1 MVGGRGGCVKLLFI
15 DHECHRKTQSTDFL
29 IDILRRSFE
38 VTVHSY
44 SNYYQTGSEAVMP
57 TQDIAVVL
65 EFPVSR
71 RQFFFPGKRNV
82 FVPMYDNEWASY
94 WQWKRIA
101 WSGMGVISFCEA
113 VTRHA
118 RRCGVRNI
126 LELKYFPPLE
136 GLPHEPGDPKRVFLW
151 ERGDISRQVAE
162 ILFPPSEGYVFDV
175 KGAKEFLPRE
185 EYLQRLAKCGIVIA
199 PRRKEGIGMAFLE
212 AMAMGK
218 CVAAHSEN
226 KYLATMF
233 QAIRIEVNSEMEVL
247 REFLGATAGAIKEG
261 GRLVVMTYHSLED
274 RPVKNFMKAGNFDG
288 SEQKDIYGN
297 VIAPFQ
303 MLTRKVI
310 TPSGEEMEQNPRSR
324 SAKLRIAQR
333 TEFAF

>member
-1 MVGGRGGCVKLLFI
+1 
-15 DHECHRKTQSTDFL
+15 
-29 IDILRRSFE
+29 
-38 VTVHSY
+38 
-44 SNYYQTGSEAVMP
+44 MP

-118 RRCGVRNI
+118 RLCGVRNI
-126 LELKYFPPLE
+126 LELRYFPPLE
-136 GLPHEPGDPKRVFLW
+136 GLPHEPGDTKRVFLW

-162 ILFPPSEGYVFDV
+162 TLFPPSEGYVFDV

-218 CVAAHSEN
+218 CVAAHDD
-226 KYLATMF
+226 ATMNEY
-233 QAIRIEVNSEMEVL
+233 IEDGVNGILFDALNPKPISEKKVAAVYGRLSGGKIVASAL
-247 REFLGATAGAIKEG
+247 RQHWVSDAEKINGFVAAQPCCRLGALKRLKLLLSYPLYLLEGA
-261 GRLVVMTYHSLED
+261 LY
-274 RPVKNFMKAGNFDG
+274 KARH
-288 SEQKDIYGN
+288 
-297 VIAPFQ
+297 
-303 MLTRKVI
+303 L
-310 TPSGEEMEQNPRSR
+310 
-324 SAKLRIAQR
+324 
-333 TEFAF
+333 

>member
-1 MVGGRGGCVKLLFI
+1 M
-15 DHECHRKTQSTDFL
+15 
-29 IDILRRSFE
+29 
-38 VTVHSY
+38 
-44 SNYYQTGSEAVMP
+44 A
-57 TQDIAVVL
+57 TQDVAVIW

-71 RQFFFPGKRNV
+71 RKFFFPGKRNV

-126 LELKYFPPLE
+126 LELKYFPSLE

-162 ILFPPSEGYVFDV
+162 TLFPPSEGYVFDV

-218 CVAAHSEN
+218 CVAAHN
-226 KYLATMF
+226 DATMNEY
-233 QAIRIEVNSEMEVL
+233 IEDGVNGIL
-247 REFLGATAGAIKEG
+247 FDATAPQLVPLEKLSRVRSSSVVEDFRRRWLVDLEKVNAFISSQPICRLSFMNRLKLFLSCPLYFAEGAVYRMRHG
-261 GRLVVMTYHSLED
+261 
-274 RPVKNFMKAGNFDG
+274 
-288 SEQKDIYGN
+288 
-297 VIAPFQ
+297 
-303 MLTRKVI
+303 
-310 TPSGEEMEQNPRSR
+310 
-324 SAKLRIAQR
+324 
-333 TEFAF
+333 